1 MLCAANLRYLEFI
14 SAIDTPTAG
23 IDALRKISASVHE
36 GEHSYPG
43 FKLFDAED
51 QALMETLVRGE
62 HCMRGLSKKALR
74 QRFPTAASRK
84 SLAPQNASASA
95 ALSRRLAAPI
105 TTTSRSSGAL
115 LQQQGSRS
123 RNSF

>member
-62 HCMRGLSKKALR
+62 HCIRGLSKKALR
-74 QRFPTAASRK
+74 QRFPTAAWANSPT
-84 SLAPQNASASA
+84 APRRVCSNAP
-95 ALSRRLAAPI
+95 RRGI
-105 TTTSRSSGAL
+105 EHIIK
-115 LQQQGSRS
+115 
-123 RNSF
+123 